1 MTEFLFKQ
9 KLNINHMIF
18 GLYDI
23 TPYLHLPELITVLI
37 IPYVMYVISVKL
49 LLDELKIFSSWV
61 HLGLACVIG
70 AFSIPL
76 IVRLS
81 FIITRACGFSYG
93 PLKVG
98 LNVKGIIVGAVSMGI
113 TWIVL
118 PIISSFIPTMY
129 F

>member
-1 MTEFLFKQ
+1 
-9 KLNINHMIF
+9 MIL
-18 GLYDI
+18 GPYDI

-37 IPYVMYVISVKL
+37 IPYVMFVVSMKL

-70 AFSIPL
+70 AISIPV
-76 IVRLS
+76 IVNFS

-93 PLKVG
+93 PLKLG
-98 LNVKGIIVGAVSMGI
+98 LNVKGIIIGALSMGI
-113 TWIVL
+113 TWIIL
-118 PIISSFIPTMY
+118 PIISGLIPTIY